1 MDIRFSGSVASN
13 DFPSLRRLAF
23 SGYCGPK
30 ESQFRRRKGVGLKS
44 GPSRSLYLRILRQSR
59 RCWPHLAGIAVLSL
73 LSLPLT
79 LLYPLPLKIAVD
91 SVLGQQPLPN
101 FLVRFLP
108 PMHPGPVAI
117 GFAVALLLAIA
128 LLANVQGLAS
138 WYLQTYTGEKL
149 VWDFRAEL
157 LNHVQRL
164 PLAFHDRYGPTDSVY
179 RIQHDAPSIQ
189 YVAIQGVVPLIT
201 AVFTLIGMV
210 YVCARIDF
218 HLALVALG
226 ISPVLFGL
234 SLACS
239 RLVRRRSQEIKELDS
254 TALSVIQEVL
264 GSIRLVKAFGQENRE
279 QGRFVRHSSKRMS
292 GQIQLS
298 MMQAVFNVL
307 IGLTIA
313 GGTAAALYIG
323 VRHVRAGLLTVGSL
337 LMVMAYIAQMYGP
350 LQLLSTKAT
359 DLQAWFT
366 SLERAFLLLDQAP
379 EIAES
384 PRALPLAR
392 AQGNFEFRNVCFA
405 YDQSGRGLH
414 HVSFQ
419 VPAGARVGIV
429 GVTGAGKTTLLNL
442 LMRFYDP
449 TEGQVL
455 LDGVDIR
462 DYRIADLRRQFAVV
476 LQEPVLFAASIEENI
491 AYGKPDASDAEIEAA
506 ARAASAHHFI
516 SRLPEAYDTCAG
528 ERGARLSGGERQ
540 RISLARAFLRNSP
553 VLILDEPTSSV
564 DLQTEAAIMQAT
576 ETLLQGRTTFMIAHR
591 LPTLK
596 SCDMILVLD
605 QGRLA
610 DVRRHHPGAVLDVGR
625 FVLGREEGG
634 ARQETA
640 GLDPS
645 AEASPA
651 KASRAQAGG

>member
-1 MDIRFSGSVASN
+1 
-13 DFPSLRRLAF
+13 LW
-23 SGYCGPK
+23 
-30 ESQFRRRKGVGLKS
+30 
-44 GPSRSLYLRILRQSR
+44 LRILRQSR
-59 RCWPHLAGIAVLSL
+59 RCWPHQAGIAALSL
-73 LSLPLT
+73 LSMPLT

-101 FLVRFLP
+101 FLVHFLP
-108 PMHPGPVAI
+108 PMRPGPVAI
-117 GFAVALLLAIA
+117 GFAVALLLVIA
-128 LLANVQGLAS
+128 LLANLQGLAS

-157 LNHVQRL
+157 LSHVQRL

-201 AVFTLIGMV
+201 ALFTLVGMV

-218 HLALVALG
+218 HLAFVALAV
-226 ISPVLFGL
+226 SPVLFAL

-292 GQIQLS
+292 GQVQLS
-298 MMQAVFNVL
+298 MMQAVFNVM

-337 LMVMAYIAQMYGP
+337 LMVMAYIAQIYGP

-366 SLERAFLLLDQAP
+366 SLERVFLLLDQTP

-384 PRALPLAR
+384 PRALTLAR
-392 AQGNFEFRNVCFA
+392 SQGAFEFRDVSFV
-405 YDQSGRGLH
+405 YDESGRGLH
-414 HVSFQ
+414 HVSFEL
-419 VPAGARVGIV
+419 PAGRRVGIV
-429 GVTGAGKTTLLNL
+429 GATGAGKSTLLNL

-449 TEGQVL
+449 TEGRVL

-462 DYRIADLRRQFAVV
+462 NYRIADLRRQFAVV
-476 LQEPVLFAASIEENI
+476 LQEPLLLAASIAENI
-491 AYGKPDASDAEIEAA
+491 AYGKPDATDAEIEAA
-506 ARAASAHHFI
+506 ARAVSAHEFI
-516 SRLPEAYDTCAG
+516 ARLPEGYETSAG

-564 DLQTEAAIMQAT
+564 DMQTEAAIMQAT
-576 ETLLQGRTTFMIAHR
+576 EALLQGRTTFMIAHR
-591 LPTLK
+591 LHTLK
-596 SCDMILVLD
+596 NCDLILVLD
-605 QGRLA
+605 QGRLV
-610 DVRRHHPGAVLDVGR
+610 DVSRSQPGEVLDLGK
-625 FVLGREEGG
+625 FVPGGEETGGSQEMLEREEESQPL
-634 ARQETA
+634 AKRAA
-640 GLDPS
+640 GRD
-645 AEASPA
+645 
-651 KASRAQAGG
+651 

>member
-1 MDIRFSGSVASN
+1 VR
-13 DFPSLRRLAF
+13 
-23 SGYCGPK
+23 
-30 ESQFRRRKGVGLKS
+30 LKS
-44 GPSRSLYLRILRQSR
+44 GPSRWLYLRSLRQSR
-59 RCWPHLAGIAVLSL
+59 RCWPHLAGIALLSL
-73 LSLPLT
+73 LSMPLS

-91 SVLGQQPLPN
+91 SVLGQQPLPD

-108 PMHPGPVAI
+108 PMPPGPVAI
-117 GFAVALLLAIA
+117 GCAIVLLLAIA
-128 LLANVQGLAS
+128 LLANLQGLAS

-201 AVFTLIGMV
+201 AIFTLAGMV

-218 HLALVALG
+218 QLALVALA
-226 ISPVLFGL
+226 ISPVLFAL

-254 TALSVIQEVL
+254 TALSVVQEVL
-264 GSIRLVKAFGQENRE
+264 GSIHLVKAFGQENRE

-292 GQIQLS
+292 GQVQLAVL
-298 MMQAVFNVL
+298 QAVFNVL
-307 IGLTIA
+307 IGLTVA

-359 DLQAWFT
+359 DLQSWFT

-392 AQGNFEFRNVCFA
+392 ARGDFEFRDVCFV
-405 YDQSGRGLH
+405 YDESDRGLRH
-414 HVSFQ
+414 ISVQ
-419 VPAGARVGIV
+419 IPAGTRVGIV
-429 GVTGAGKTTLLNL
+429 GATGAGKSTLLNL

-449 TEGQVL
+449 IEGQVL

-476 LQEPVLFAASIEENI
+476 LQQPVLFAASIAENI
-491 AYGKPDASDAEIEAA
+491 AYGKPDASDAEIMTA
-506 ARAASAHHFI
+506 ARAASAHEFI
-516 SRLPEAYDTCAG
+516 ARLPEAYETSAG

-540 RISLARAFLRNSP
+540 RISLARAFLRDSP

-564 DLQTEAAIMQAT
+564 DMQTETAILQAT
-576 ETLLQGRTTFMIAHR
+576 EALLRGRTTFMIAHR
-591 LPTLK
+591 LHTLK

-605 QGRLA
+605 RGRLV
-610 DVRRHHPGAVLDVGR
+610 DVRRSQPGATMDVGR
-625 FVLGREEGG
+625 FVLDGDKPDRNQEMTGVEDEAESRPH
-634 ARQETA
+634 ARHA
-640 GLDPS
+640 
-645 AEASPA
+645 AASD
-651 KASRAQAGG
+651 

>member
-1 MDIRFSGSVASN
+1 MGVRSESGS
-13 DFPSLRRLAF
+13 
-23 SGYCGPK
+23 
-30 ESQFRRRKGVGLKS
+30 
-44 GPSRSLYLRILRQSR
+44 SRSLYLRILRQSR
-59 RCWPHLAGIAVLSL
+59 RCWPHLAGIAILSL
-73 LSLPLT
+73 LSMPLT

-101 FLVRFLP
+101 FLVHFLP
-108 PMHPGPVAI
+108 PMQPGPVAL
-117 GFAVALLLAIA
+117 GFAVVLLLVIA

-189 YVAIQGVVPLIT
+189 YVAIQGGVPLLT
-201 AVFTLIGMV
+201 AVFTLVGMV
-210 YVCARIDF
+210 YVCARIDLHF
-218 HLALVALG
+218 ALVAMA
-226 ISPVLFGL
+226 ISPVLFAL
-234 SLACS
+234 SLSCS

-254 TALSVIQEVL
+254 AALSVIQDVL

-292 GQIQLS
+292 GQVQLS
-298 MMQAVFNVL
+298 MMQAVFNLL

-414 HVSFQ
+414 HVSFRI
-419 VPAGARVGIV
+419 PAGARVGIV

-449 TEGQVL
+449 AEGQVL

-476 LQEPVLFAASIEENI
+476 LQEPVIFAASIAENI
-491 AYGKPDASDAEIEAA
+491 AYGKPAASDAEIEAA
-506 ARAASAHHFI
+506 ARAASAHEFI
-516 SRLPEAYDTCAG
+516 ASLPEAYETSAG

-564 DLQTEAAIMQAT
+564 DVQTEAAIMQAT
-576 ETLLQGRTTFMIAHR
+576 KALLRGRTTFMIAHR
-591 LPTLK
+591 LHTLK

-605 QGRLA
+605 QGRL
-610 DVRRHHPGAVLDVGR
+610 VEIHRSQPGAMLDVGR
-625 FVLGREEGG
+625 SMLGGEEGE
-634 ARQETA
+634 AKPESA
-640 GLDPS
+640 ALDYS
-645 AEASPA
+645 AELPATRAKRAAASD
-651 KASRAQAGG
+651 